1 MSIKS
6 LNFIIFLAFLLPSM
20 TKAHPLKDGEFNTQ
34 HSDSISNNIKT
45 DDLDLFDFID
55 QSLLL
60 IFRFYQKYITDVD
73 DHTCPMHPTCSNYG
87 LIAIENYG
95 FFIGS
100 LKTIDR
106 LHRCGHDLTFYKIIK
121 LDSRNAHM
129 DMP

>member
-1 MSIKS
+1 VSIKPVS
-6 LNFIIFLAFLLPSM
+6 IIMMLAFLLPSM
-20 TKAHPLKDGEFNTQ
+20 TKAHPLKHIEYNSQ
-34 HSDSISNNIKT
+34 HSGSISNKIETADIN
-45 DDLDLFDFID
+45 LFDYID

-129 DMP
+129 DIP